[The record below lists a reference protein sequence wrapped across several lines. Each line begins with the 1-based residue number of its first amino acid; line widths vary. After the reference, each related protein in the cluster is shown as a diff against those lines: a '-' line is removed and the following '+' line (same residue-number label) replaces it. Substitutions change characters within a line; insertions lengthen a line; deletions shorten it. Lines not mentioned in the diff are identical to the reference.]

1 MPKEK
6 TVTVHGVRIVLESFD
21 SVPNSIEAT
30 LPDHTTY
37 SLQEHHHVDDSY
49 RIRKLGHRVN
59 FPLIFGRVPA
69 RTMLSRF
76 LQTIVED
83 WKQHQVQ
90 AAAEPERAWDLVPE
104 LVVYIGKATLKD
116 PKTRNQV
123 TMKSVHV
130 GSKGDI
136 ILAFKV
142 HIVQHDYDA
151 INTGRPFNR
160 STVVDTF
167 ATVRPVQ
174 AEKTVYLG
182 VNGVIVHKELDVT
195 GPTAVAA
202 KKIVSICLRTL
213 MDQANAKTAKTIPAA
228 TAAVNPPRSLK

>member
-1 MPKEK
+1 MIENALQLVHAAAEPTPLVPAGDSFAKLWLSFMPKEK

-104 LVVYIGKATLKD
+104 LVVYI
-116 PKTRNQV
+116 
-123 TMKSVHV
+123 
-130 GSKGDI
+130 
-136 ILAFKV
+136 
-142 HIVQHDYDA
+142 
-151 INTGRPFNR
+151 
-160 STVVDTF
+160 
-167 ATVRPVQ
+167 
-174 AEKTVYLG
+174 
-182 VNGVIVHKELDVT
+182 
-195 GPTAVAA
+195 
-202 KKIVSICLRTL
+202 
-213 MDQANAKTAKTIPAA
+213 
-228 TAAVNPPRSLK
+228 